1 MIKVKIVKISED
13 AIVPKYATSQDA
25 GCDIYSIEDVIIK
38 SKEYKSIRTGIK
50 IEIPEGY
57 YGRIAPKS
65 GLALK
70 NGIDTLAGVVD
81 SGYRGE
87 INVLLIN
94 NSNFDFNIE
103 KGNKIA
109 QIIFE
114 KMDQAIFE
122 EVKELNETDR
132 GENGFGST
140 GLK

>member
-1 MIKVKIVKISED
+1 MIKVKIIKISED
-13 AIVPKYATSQDA
+13 AIIPKYATSQDA
-25 GCDIYSIEDVIIK
+25 GCDIYSIENVLIK
-38 SKEYKSIRTGIK
+38 SKEFKSIKTGIK
-50 IEIPEGY
+50 IEIPNGY

-87 INVLLIN
+87 INVVLIN
-94 NSNFDFNIE
+94 NSDNDFKIE
-103 KGNKIA
+103 KGSKIA

-114 KMDQAIFE
+114 KIDQAIFE
-122 EVKELNETDR
+122 EVKELNESDR
-132 GENGFGST
+132 GGNGFGST